1 MDAKRGTLHIFPQ
14 GAQVRKRL
22 KAPVSRYELRVFWR
36 RLDEDSGQASIEEF
50 GRLMYK
56 IELSQWPD
64 LCEEELER
72 IVSVLNQAAHKWHRA
87 GGNWFKVF
95 NQVDADGSGNLSFD
109 ELVSCVR
116 GKFPCLRISTKQVTD
131 KELHGLWKALDCNG
145 GIEVPVHRFMVFMR
159 RWSGDTGLHKGGN
172 RQRHVHGASKASLP
186 PVAERSDV
194 EVRAVANALER
205 ALSSYYIDRGYLSV
219 ASASETAWHGGAKS
233 NDSSCSWTRF
243 FREMD
248 KDGVG
253 RLSYN
258 NFLRAVFSK
267 LKPWLNPSVALPVG
281 GNGRSVGAD
290 HCFYSF
296 AGFMA
301 MQADPLEWAE
311 KFEAEPAKQMMQRQ
325 PRAHPLPGAEEKA
338 EPCDLFGDSRWMPL
352 PRPKVVSP
360 TSMPSMYQQ
369 YAPQYVGY
377 PGYPGY
383 PAIGAGMWPMPEPE
397 PDLDLSKASALKTLA
412 TAMGSRVTED
422 MLKDVPKATFA
433 EASRLLLAVLGFM
446 CEGACPP
453 MLRANVV
460 ARGPHLPLW
469 QGLTPHMLLRDFFD
483 ADELLSLYGE
493 ESMRQA
499 FDAATPASQ
508 GHFVTM
514 LSRVAFIEAARPG
527 SGRCLRAAWQGIF
540 QLFPEI
546 SLVRAL
552 FTHIRRRCW
561 EDCRDRSRM
570 LWQSRS
576 RSRDRKKTKSEAN
589 EDSQRFFLKNTGDLD
604 DWKIQ
609 NCNVLMDKRKKQYRG
624 MGFITLKPEGY
635 YRGKKNTK
643 QMMIEWVL
651 EESHVVNGVKI
662 DVTQAD
668 EKPEEDEDRKREDR
682 VEERRLARLDKEQR
696 MLRNLGGV
704 APHLIDRGQERLVP
718 SPWFKRWRY
727 RLWEVLPKN
736 SPCSWD
742 NPSLHSI
749 CGGLWREAVEYTTRT
764 ADKTVKDPK
773 KGNFDDCKIFVGG
786 LNLNTSV
793 DQLMSSF
800 AAYGQITDAV
810 IMTDKITGK
819 PRGFGFIVFESP
831 DGVAAVLRVNDKHH
845 VNGKWVDV
853 KRATSDG
860 SVRGT
865 FDSEQSKEDIRV
877 LWDKLDPSSI
887 GEITAKGM
895 MLGLYQVQLESWP
908 DLDQAELERLATL
921 INASA
926 VKRLRSGGNNW
937 YKIFNLVDKAQSGR
951 LSFGSLREV
960 LRDMWLAQ
968 NLRRPRFSKP
978 SQIHGPL
985 GIAFVISIVSEVALL
1000 LPRNSRIPMAGDPG
1014 SSSAPGARWSAVL
1027 WDIDGTLVNSADLAW
1042 SSTNLVLRQNGFKEV
1057 SEDEYREA
1065 TRLTTPKRLAFHATK
1080 DVEAGIGGKLAEEF
1094 DRHYVQLVSPATV
1107 PLFSGLHTLLEDLAK
1122 EGVVLGALSNACGA
1136 YVRAV
1141 LATHGWAETFQTKLG
1156 ADEVPEA
1163 KPAPGGLLKCCE
1175 ILALRPD
1182 RCVYVGDSPGDGKAA
1197 KAAGLYSVGVR
1208 WGGAAEEDL
1217 FANFDD
1223 VVGSA
1228 EELKAILAPA
1238 REDGDLGELL
1248 LFRQCQILTTGKS
1261 LVRQWFRLFPV
1272 QSSGSRKER
1281 MIIRN
1286 GNGELPG
1293 HLEQYGLALSNEQVS
1308 DFELKGLW
1316 KALDEGKSSS
1326 VTVGSFMV
1334 FMRRYGVQSHS
1345 MSKQKL
1351 QSNHL
1356 STMSEEEEWKQML
1369 VEAPALDANRLMS
1382 IATELTLGIHT
1393 WLNKPGVER
1402 SASTQ
1407 LWPKFIE
1414 AANETA
1420 TTRQGRLKFADFK
1433 KTIGKIIRVP
1443 PSSNELLAFWR
1454 EVDRDCTG
1462 EALAENFD
1470 NAVYRLQV
1478 DTWPELDEQGISKVI
1493 QILNVAAEKWHR
1505 AAGNWYKVFLA
1516 CDEDGSGSMTYD
1528 EMLGVFRKGFP
1539 GLSIPPQK
1547 LPEQDLRGFWRTL
1560 DAHRSGRVEV
1570 YDFMI
1575 FMRKYGAQY
1584 SMHRSSRA
1592 RKSEVV
1598 EDFGHPAERTDDEL
1612 RQTAQVLDESL
1623 TAYWNRRGVH
1633 VRAQDK
1639 WQRFLDE
1646 ADLNRDGLVTFQD
1659 LEQALIMRLKSGRKF
1674 IDDNAMFAFSGK
1686 VLAQF
1691 SADGAVVNG
1700 VSHDDLYAL
1709 WCRIDA
1715 DQSGRVSYIEWTN
1728 GMYRLRIDTWPL
1740 LTEVQ
1745 QGEVVDKIS
1754 EAASKWIGNNTNWYK
1769 VFKLVD
1775 VDCSGSIGYDEFFR
1789 IIRRPLP
1796 CLAISTKEISNDELK
1811 GLWKAMDADL
1821 SGSISCQEFMV
1832 FMRRLEVRRG
1842 FAQWRPQVLSGK
1854 GPKASTLARAKAPP
1868 AELSPIQFESL
1879 KENFRKLR
1887 DEDLKKSYDAQGWHW
1902 QGSISEWEWPHV
1914 IREVLGI
1921 PEEQLSDDGV
1931 FTAFATLDSEN
1942 IGEVCVETLLSEERK
1957 DPP

>member
-960 LRDMWLAQ
+960 LRDMW
-968 NLRRPRFSKP
+968 
-978 SQIHGPL
+978 
-985 GIAFVISIVSEVALL
+985 
-1000 LPRNSRIPMAGDPG
+1000 
-1014 SSSAPGARWSAVL
+1014 
-1027 WDIDGTLVNSADLAW
+1027 
-1042 SSTNLVLRQNGFKEV
+1042 
-1057 SEDEYREA
+1057 
-1065 TRLTTPKRLAFHATK
+1065 
-1080 DVEAGIGGKLAEEF
+1080 
-1094 DRHYVQLVSPATV
+1094 
-1107 PLFSGLHTLLEDLAK
+1107 
-1122 EGVVLGALSNACGA
+1122 
-1136 YVRAV
+1136 
-1141 LATHGWAETFQTKLG
+1141 
-1156 ADEVPEA
+1156 
-1163 KPAPGGLLKCCE
+1163 
-1175 ILALRPD
+1175 
-1182 RCVYVGDSPGDGKAA
+1182 
-1197 KAAGLYSVGVR
+1197 
-1208 WGGAAEEDL
+1208 
-1217 FANFDD
+1217 
-1223 VVGSA
+1223 
-1228 EELKAILAPA
+1228 
-1238 REDGDLGELL
+1238 
-1248 LFRQCQILTTGKS
+1248 
-1261 LVRQWFRLFPV
+1261 
-1272 QSSGSRKER
+1272 
-1281 MIIRN
+1281 
-1286 GNGELPG
+1286 
-1293 HLEQYGLALSNEQVS
+1293 YGLALSNEQVS

>member
-1 MDAKRGTLHIFPQ
+1 MGSASPKTKLAKPASPRSPPGTPCSPPKKTNQASHSSSRVQQSSLSETSFRSQASQLPQDPALHSVAQ
-14 GAQVRKRL
+14 RLNKSLVAYVQRKGARDGGASWSQFFAETDWDGSGMISFEELDLAVRKRL

-172 RQRHVHGASKASLP
+172 QQRHGDASKPSLP

-281 GNGRSVGAD
+281 GNGRSV
-290 HCFYSF
+290 
-296 AGFMA
+296 
-301 MQADPLEWAE
+301 
-311 KFEAEPAKQMMQRQ
+311 
-325 PRAHPLPGAEEKA
+325 
-338 EPCDLFGDSRWMPL
+338 
-352 PRPKVVSP
+352 
-360 TSMPSMYQQ
+360 
-369 YAPQYVGY
+369 
-377 PGYPGY
+377 
-383 PAIGAGMWPMPEPE
+383 
-397 PDLDLSKASALKTLA
+397 
-412 TAMGSRVTED
+412 
-422 MLKDVPKATFA
+422 
-433 EASRLLLAVLGFM
+433 
-446 CEGACPP
+446 
-453 MLRANVV
+453 
-460 ARGPHLPLW
+460 
-469 QGLTPHMLLRDFFD
+469 
-483 ADELLSLYGE
+483 
-493 ESMRQA
+493 
-499 FDAATPASQ
+499 
-508 GHFVTM
+508 
-514 LSRVAFIEAARPG
+514 
-527 SGRCLRAAWQGIF
+527 
-540 QLFPEI
+540 
-546 SLVRAL
+546 
-552 FTHIRRRCW
+552 
-561 EDCRDRSRM
+561 
-570 LWQSRS
+570 
-576 RSRDRKKTKSEAN
+576 
-589 EDSQRFFLKNTGDLD
+589 
-604 DWKIQ
+604 
-609 NCNVLMDKRKKQYRG
+609 
-624 MGFITLKPEGY
+624 
-635 YRGKKNTK
+635 
-643 QMMIEWVL
+643 
-651 EESHVVNGVKI
+651 
-662 DVTQAD
+662 
-668 EKPEEDEDRKREDR
+668 
-682 VEERRLARLDKEQR
+682 
-696 MLRNLGGV
+696 
-704 APHLIDRGQERLVP
+704 
-718 SPWFKRWRY
+718 
-727 RLWEVLPKN
+727 
-736 SPCSWD
+736 
-742 NPSLHSI
+742 
-749 CGGLWREAVEYTTRT
+749 
-764 ADKTVKDPK
+764 
-773 KGNFDDCKIFVGG
+773 
-786 LNLNTSV
+786 
-793 DQLMSSF
+793 
-800 AAYGQITDAV
+800 
-810 IMTDKITGK
+810 
-819 PRGFGFIVFESP
+819 
-831 DGVAAVLRVNDKHH
+831 
-845 VNGKWVDV
+845 
-853 KRATSDG
+853 
-860 SVRGT
+860 
-865 FDSEQSKEDIRV
+865 SKEDIRV

-960 LRDMWLAQ
+960 LRDMW
-968 NLRRPRFSKP
+968 
-978 SQIHGPL
+978 
-985 GIAFVISIVSEVALL
+985 
-1000 LPRNSRIPMAGDPG
+1000 
-1014 SSSAPGARWSAVL
+1014 
-1027 WDIDGTLVNSADLAW
+1027 
-1042 SSTNLVLRQNGFKEV
+1042 
-1057 SEDEYREA
+1057 
-1065 TRLTTPKRLAFHATK
+1065 
-1080 DVEAGIGGKLAEEF
+1080 
-1094 DRHYVQLVSPATV
+1094 
-1107 PLFSGLHTLLEDLAK
+1107 
-1122 EGVVLGALSNACGA
+1122 
-1136 YVRAV
+1136 
-1141 LATHGWAETFQTKLG
+1141 
-1156 ADEVPEA
+1156 
-1163 KPAPGGLLKCCE
+1163 
-1175 ILALRPD
+1175 
-1182 RCVYVGDSPGDGKAA
+1182 
-1197 KAAGLYSVGVR
+1197 
-1208 WGGAAEEDL
+1208 
-1217 FANFDD
+1217 
-1223 VVGSA
+1223 
-1228 EELKAILAPA
+1228 
-1238 REDGDLGELL
+1238 
-1248 LFRQCQILTTGKS
+1248 
-1261 LVRQWFRLFPV
+1261 
-1272 QSSGSRKER
+1272 
-1281 MIIRN
+1281 
-1286 GNGELPG
+1286 
-1293 HLEQYGLALSNEQVS
+1293 YGLALSSEQVS

-1334 FMRRYGVQSHS
+1334 FMRRYGVQPHS

-1351 QSNHL
+1351 QSNQL

-1369 VEAPALDANRLMS
+1369 VDAPAVDAHRLMS
-1382 IATELTLGIHT
+1382 IATELTLTIHA
-1393 WLNKPGVER
+1393 WLNKPGVVER

-1433 KTIGKIIRVP
+1433 KTIGKIMRVP

-1547 LPEQDLRGFWRTL
+1547 LPEQDLRGFWRAL

-1639 WQRFLDE
+1639 SQRFLDE

-1728 GMYRLRIDTWPL
+1728 GMYRLRIATWPL

-1902 QGSISEWEWPHV
+1902 QGSVSEWEWPHV

-1942 IGEVCVETLLSEERK
+1942 IGEVCVEALLSEESK
-1957 DPP
+1957 DLP